1 MAFFLFFPQTQRPLW
16 YPAYE
21 QKQNKLHLKISQD
34 NNPVGSCRCYRSL
47 MMIGD
52 AWKHLSNEFLVRK
65 SSLFTEGVQACW
77 LYKMSD
83 RTALLSC

>member
-34 NNPVGSCRCYRSL
+34 NNPVGAAIVIDHWWWLVMHESIYQ
-47 MMIGD
+47 I
-52 AWKHLSNEFLVRK
+52 NFL
-65 SSLFTEGVQACW
+65 
-77 LYKMSD
+77 
-83 RTALLSC
+83 